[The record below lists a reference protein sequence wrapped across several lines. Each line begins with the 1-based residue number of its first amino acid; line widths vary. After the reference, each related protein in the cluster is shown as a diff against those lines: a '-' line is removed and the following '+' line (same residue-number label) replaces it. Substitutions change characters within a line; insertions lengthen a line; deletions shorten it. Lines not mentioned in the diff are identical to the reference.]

1 MRWASVTFMAMAWS
15 GCAGQRDTLSV
26 EQVGDTIVVTNVTPT
41 VRDTAEF
48 VLVMRV
54 GRFGGG
60 PEYEFS
66 EITALA
72 VDDEGGVYTFDR
84 GAGIRSFDRSGEF
97 RGWVARIGEGLSEVG
112 CTQHLAVDHG
122 TVAAYDRCNRRIT
135 LFPVEGEPHSLP
147 TPSGL
152 PRFGWDGLFFD
163 EAGALWIGLTPPPP
177 ADGGLAFP
185 RPIAARFAE
194 DGSLRD
200 TLFVPARYAERC
212 PIVSEARY
220 RAGFWEDKREQWYP
234 KTKWAMA
241 RDGRVAYGCPRDFE
255 IDVAAPAAPLLR
267 FSKPWRPV
275 TTTKDERD
283 FYEQWWRP
291 IPPLPESRPAYA
303 RIVLPDDGR
312 VWVWPEQPSE
322 HLLYDEQ
329 AQRTTGRRYG
339 WMAGEHGAFEVFAA
353 DGRWEGTIRLPESV
367 RYSGYPTTPPLVI
380 RGDTMWAV
388 LRDSLDVEYIG
399 RFEASWVTAH

>member
-26 EQVGDTIVVTNVTPT
+26 EHVGDTIVVTNVTPT
-41 VRDTAEF
+41 VRDTADF
-48 VLVMRV
+48 VLVTRV

-147 TPSGL
+147 IPSGL

-177 ADGGLAFP
+177 A
-185 RPIAARFAE
+185 
-194 DGSLRD
+194 
-200 TLFVPARYAERC
+200 
-212 PIVSEARY
+212 EAPQRY
-220 RAGFWEDKREQWYP
+220 RPGNSVRYWL
-234 KTKWAMA
+234 
-241 RDGRVAYGCPRDFE
+241 PRGT
-255 IDVAAPAAPLLR
+255 P
-267 FSKPWRPV
+267 
-275 TTTKDERD
+275 T
-283 FYEQWWRP
+283 P
-291 IPPLPESRPAYA
+291 IPPERPWEKSPSGIPIFFSMSKAVYSRSAMTLSRVMFGAYSSQSFRNLSLYVARMSSHSSSLRQDALGKKNQPFMACLPAGACVGSQSEFTHVPA
-303 RIVLPDDGR
+303 PGR
-312 VWVWPEQPSE
+312 
-322 HLLYDEQ
+322 
-329 AQRTTGRRYG
+329 
-339 WMAGEHGAFEVFAA
+339 
-353 DGRWEGTIRLPESV
+353 
-367 RYSGYPTTPPLVI
+367 SGI
-380 RGDTMWAV
+380 
-388 LRDSLDVEYIG
+388 
-399 RFEASWVTAH
+399 